1 MCAVEQFADHAQR
14 VVVNDELRM
23 IAIFADGEDEDKVL
37 DLYLGFLLYGP
48 RPHPC
53 ILSMSFPILVSGV

>member
-23 IAIFADGEDEDKVL
+23 IAIFADGEDDDKIL
-37 DLYLGFLLYGP
+37 DIYLGFLLYQE
-48 RPHPC
+48 RMDQD
-53 ILSMSFPILVSGV
+53 LTVVF